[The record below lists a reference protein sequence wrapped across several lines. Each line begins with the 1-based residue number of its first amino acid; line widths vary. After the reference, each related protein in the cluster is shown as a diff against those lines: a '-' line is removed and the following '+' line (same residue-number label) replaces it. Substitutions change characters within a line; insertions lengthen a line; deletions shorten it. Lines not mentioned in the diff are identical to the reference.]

1 MPAML
6 AAQWLAALQ
15 LRRWRKLQAN
25 YRPKFDHGRGRR
37 CRPRVQR
44 RGAQGDRSCGSVH
57 GHRTGAHGHGLVRA
71 RVVSRASVLC
81 HSPTLCV
88 SVVSV
93 VLPGSPCAG
102 DPRRTPLS
110 APKPSGVRVSAAE
123 GIGAPGVSGVLLRT
137 ATSPLD
143 SQVCRRALPRA
154 KVRLCLD
161 ALVRVRANIA
171 GDLDEVRGVIRD
183 QRRKGARAALGRQCE
198 GAWMRTA
205 QMKRRLTGQ
214 VIARV
219 RGGGRERMVCLCG
232 RVSSLVCACAWLRL
246 VLSGT
251 SARVRKPNTNEH
263 ERMHER
269 TAGQVAKTCSPVSSV
284 RGGVRNITE
293 GLTLEEYMRIT
304 GHARQYKQS
313 NTGRGLSV
321 VTEESAMGDK
331 RTVWFGAA
339 REGSAEL
346 VREEAGEEE
355 EGGKEEEVK

>member
-1 MPAML
+1 M
-6 AAQWLAALQ
+6 
-15 LRRWRKLQAN
+15 
-25 YRPKFDHGRGRR
+25 
-37 CRPRVQR
+37 
-44 RGAQGDRSCGSVH
+44 
-57 GHRTGAHGHGLVRA
+57 
-71 RVVSRASVLC
+71 
-81 HSPTLCV
+81 
-88 SVVSV
+88 VSV

-161 ALVRVRANIA
+161 ALVRVRANMA
-171 GDLDEVRGVIRD
+171 GDLDEMRGVIRD

-232 RVSSLVCACAWLRL
+232 RVSSLVCAWAWLLL

-251 SARVRKPNTNEH
+251 SARVRKPNTNAL

-346 VREEAGEEE
+346 AREEAGEEE